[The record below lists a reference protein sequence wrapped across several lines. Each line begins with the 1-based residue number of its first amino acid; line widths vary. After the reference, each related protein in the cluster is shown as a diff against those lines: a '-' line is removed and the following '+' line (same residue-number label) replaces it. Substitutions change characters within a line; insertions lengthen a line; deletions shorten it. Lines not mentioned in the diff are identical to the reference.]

1 MLQALIKASEHFP
14 YCLTIVD
21 VNEIGRPCIHA
32 NHLFEVNTG
41 YKVEEVIGKN
51 LAFLQGERTEL
62 ETIMFMRECF
72 KKNEACVQDITN
84 YKKNGEEFINR
95 LLMLPI
101 TLDKRKLYIGFQNDI
116 TQKMKIKNANEKLK
130 DVQSAEINHVVN
142 NSLQVIFGYLVLK
155 LDQCQTQEELQNRLI
170 ELTKHFEKINDYI
183 LNIEHLSEFENYKY
197 L

>member
-1 MLQALIKASEHFP
+1 MLQALIKASELFP

-21 VNEIGRPCIHA
+21 VTAQGRPCIHA
-32 NHLFEVNTG
+32 NHLFEKNTG

-62 ETIMFMRECF
+62 ETIKFMRECF

-84 YKKNGEEFINR
+84 YKKNGKEFINR

-101 TLDKRKLYIGFQNDI
+101 TLDKRKLYVGFQNDI
-116 TQKMKIKNANEKLK
+116 TQMMKIKSANEKLR

-142 NSLQVIFGYLVLK
+142 NSLQVIFGHLVLK
-155 LDQCQTQEELQNRLI
+155 LDQCQTQEELQKRLI
-170 ELTKHFEKINDYI
+170 ELTKHFEKINDYV